1 MKYNIIIVLMLFLS
15 IGNVMAL
22 DTLGTFQV
30 DNDVNL
36 IQVCDNSTY
45 SNITR
50 ILYPDSTF
58 ALNTEEI
65 MQSNS
70 QDNYNY
76 TFSNTDIIGNYL
88 VLGHC
93 DEDGVDTDWVYDFAI
108 THTGD
113 KVSLSNAIIVIVFL
127 LLAGLFLVL
136 SFSFSKEHW
145 MLKTFFN
152 FCAVGM
158 GILAVN
164 SAKIIASESAN
175 LGKMGTVGLTVM
187 VIAFALFFVYMFV
200 YAFIETIN
208 AMKEKR
214 GVRWNFD

>member
-1 MKYNIIIVLMLFLS
+1 MKCNILISLMLFLS

-30 DNDVNL
+30 DNTVNL
-36 IQVCDNSTY
+36 IQGCDNSTY

-58 ALNTEEI
+58 ALNTEVA
-65 MQSNS
+65 MDGSG
-70 QDNYNY
+70 DNYNY
-76 TFSNTDIIGNYL
+76 TFSNTDMIGDYL
-88 VLGHC
+88 VFGHC

-113 KVSLSNAIIVIVFL
+113 KVSLSNTIIVVVFL
-127 LLAGLFLVL
+127 LLSGLFLVL

-145 MLKTFFN
+145 ILKTFFN